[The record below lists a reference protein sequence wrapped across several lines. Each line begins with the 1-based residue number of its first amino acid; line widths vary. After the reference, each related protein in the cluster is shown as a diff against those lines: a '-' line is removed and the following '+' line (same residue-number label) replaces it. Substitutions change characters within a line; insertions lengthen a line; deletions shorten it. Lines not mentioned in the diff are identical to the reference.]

1 MNIVFIINMLESIG
15 GTERVA
21 SLLANQ
27 LSDFYDITILSRQ
40 HNSEKNAYRL
50 DERVEDIKFTGS
62 NVSFI
67 SQCRQHLIQH
77 SPDLVVIHTMSKLTP
92 ALLIGGIK
100 AKKIWSIEHISFE
113 FHSVLFKILR
123 KRLYKKIDKV
133 ITLTEVDS
141 LNYKKFHKDV
151 TVVANA
157 TPLSLKKE
165 PATDASRAL
174 RNVVSIGRLTSQKG
188 FDLLIEAWS
197 LVESKHPN
205 WSLNIYGEGEDR
217 SKLEKMIADK
227 NLNNITLK
235 GLTNDVQAVYDNAA
249 FYVMSS
255 RYEGFGLVL
264 IEAQSRGL
272 PTISFDCASGPAEI
286 IEDGVNGYLVKNLDI
301 EMLSNRIIYLI
312 ENQSVREVFSSNAL
326 ISAKRF
332 EPKVIIKQWIALIE
346 NECEYNVQD

>member
-1 MNIVFIINMLESIG
+1 MLESRG

-27 LSDFYDITILSRQ
+27 LSDFYNITILSKQ
-40 HNSEKNAYRL
+40 YNSEKNAYGL
-50 DERVEDIKFTGS
+50 DERVEDIKFTG
-62 NVSFI
+62 NDISFI
-67 SQCRQHLIQH
+67 SQCRQHLIQN

-100 AKKIWSIEHISFE
+100 AKKIWSIEHVSFE
-113 FHSVLFKILR
+113 FYSILFKILR
-123 KRLYKKIDKV
+123 KQLYKKIDKI

-151 TVVANA
+151 TVLANA

-165 PATDASRAL
+165 PVIDVSRPL
-174 RNVVSIGRLTSQKG
+174 RNIVSIGRLTSQKG

-205 WSLNIYGEGEDR
+205 WLLNIYGEGEDR
-217 SKLEKMIADK
+217 SKLEKMIIDK
-227 NLNNITLK
+227 TLNNITLK

-255 RYEGFGLVL
+255 RYEGFGMVL

-301 EMLSNRIIYLI
+301 KALANRIICLI
-312 ENQSVREVFSSNAL
+312 ENESVRESFSSNAL

-332 EPKVIIKQWIALIE
+332 EPKVIIKQWVDLIE
-346 NECEYNVQD
+346 SEYECNGQD